1 MLTTNYT
8 ELRSSLKKYFD
19 LAALDGEEI
28 LVPRSH
34 EKGVVLISLERYNE
48 LVRIEAS
55 AGTRPDLRD
64 HSVSL
69 EQSDK
74 ERFLAYAR
82 AVLEAAQSYGS
93 KEG

>member
-1 MLTTNYT
+1 MLTANYT
-8 ELRSSLKKYFD
+8 ELRSRLKKYFD

-34 EKGVVLISLERYNE
+34 EKGVVLISLDRYNE
-48 LVRIEAS
+48 LIGIEAAAA
-55 AGTRPDLRD
+55 AGPDLQDRSASSEAGD
-64 HSVSL
+64 R
-69 EQSDK
+69 

-82 AVLEAAQSYGS
+82 AVLEAAQTYGS